1 MTDWPESF
9 GRVFS
14 VNSHE
19 HMAAILSALPDPAFV
34 ITRSGKYVAV
44 FGGRDARY
52 YHDGSGLVGQFI
64 SDVIN
69 PVKARWFLEQID
81 RALKT
86 GALVIEEY
94 ELSNQDVKG
103 LPDQGPEAP
112 IWFEAR
118 VQALDFRVDDEAVV
132 LWVASNISERH
143 DLEIKLRELSETDQL
158 TGLFNRRKLERDLAL
173 QYETFVRHS
182 APSAVMMF
190 DLDNLKKIN
199 DSCGHHVGDEMLQA
213 VADICR
219 SELRKTDTACRFGG
233 DEFVIVLPNTEYQQA
248 VQFAERLR
256 GLFRAEL
263 SRFSVEDVIATT
275 SIGVTAM
282 TPSDRSYEDTLRRAD
297 YALYEAK
304 DRGKDR
310 VVGA

>member
-1 MTDWPESF
+1 
-9 GRVFS
+9 
-14 VNSHE
+14 
-19 HMAAILSALPDPAFV
+19 MAAILSALPDPAFV